1 MILIVGLGNPGIK
14 YRHSRHNIGFVIAD
28 AFVKGTDLCRSPH
41 IRFNSELKKTVY
53 SGCQILVAK
62 PLSYM
67 NNSGT
72 SVSAI
77 CRQYDDIEKIIV
89 IHDDIDIEFGQVKF
103 KRGGGPGGH
112 NGLQSIISSL
122 KTDIF
127 DRMRIGVGRPPE
139 GKDPADFVLDK
150 FSKTE
155 TRELTDIVN
164 VSVNALKDYIEY
176 GIDFAMNKYNC
187 LKS

>member
-14 YRHSRHNIGFVIAD
+14 YRQTRHNIGFVIAD
-28 AFVKGTDLCRSPH
+28 AFIKDTGICKSHHT
-41 IRFNSELKKTVY
+41 RFNSDLKKTAY
-53 SGCQILVAK
+53 SGIKILVAK

-67 NNSGT
+67 NNSGV
-72 SVSAI
+72 SVAAI
-77 CRQYDDIEKIIV
+77 CRHYDDIENIIV
-89 IHDDIDIEFGQVKF
+89 IHDDIDIEFGKIKF

-112 NGLQSIISSL
+112 NGIQSIISSM
-122 KTDIF
+122 KTDVF
-127 DRMRIGVGRPPE
+127 DRLRIGVGRPSP
-139 GKDPADFVLDK
+139 GRDSADFVLDK

-155 TRELTDIVN
+155 NREIAGIVN
-164 VSVNALKDYIEY
+164 ISVEALKDYIEY

>member
-14 YRHSRHNIGFVIAD
+14 YRQSRHNIGFVIAD
-28 AFVKGTDLCRSPH
+28 AFIKDIGICMSPH
-41 IRFNSELKKTVY
+41 IRFNSDLKKTVY

-67 NNSGT
+67 NNSGAP
-72 SVSAI
+72 VSAI
-77 CRQYDDIEKIIV
+77 CRHYDDIENIMV

-103 KRGGGPGGH
+103 KRCGGPGGH
-112 NGLQSIISSL
+112 NGIQSIISSL
-122 KTDIF
+122 KTDVF
-127 DRMRIGVGRPPE
+127 DRLRIGVGRPLS

-155 TRELTDIVN
+155 NREIN
-164 VSVNALKDYIEY
+164 NIINISVDALKEYIEY

>member
-14 YRHSRHNIGFVIAD
+14 YRQSRHNIGFSVAD
-28 AFVKGTDLCRSPH
+28 AFIKDTGICRSPH
-41 IRFNSELKKTVY
+41 IRFNSDLKKTVY

-67 NNSGT
+67 NNSG
-72 SVSAI
+72 SPISAI
-77 CRQYDDIEKIIV
+77 YRHYDDIENIIV

-112 NGLQSIISSL
+112 NGIQSIISSL
-122 KTDIF
+122 KTDEF
-127 DRMRIGVGRPPE
+127 DRLRVGVGRPPS
-139 GKDPADFVLDK
+139 GKDPADFVLDR
-150 FSKTE
+150 FSRTE
-155 TRELTDIVN
+155 IRELADIVN
-164 VSVNALKDYIEY
+164 ISVNALKDYVEY

-187 LKS
+187 LKN